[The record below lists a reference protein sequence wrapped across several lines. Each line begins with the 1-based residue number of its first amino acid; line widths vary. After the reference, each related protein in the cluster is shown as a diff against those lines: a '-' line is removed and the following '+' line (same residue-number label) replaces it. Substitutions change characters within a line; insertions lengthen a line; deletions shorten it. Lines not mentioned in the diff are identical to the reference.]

1 MLKEPQA
8 TDVRIHYKKAKE
20 NISPAQMTKI
30 AGMAAE

>member
-1 MLKEPQA
+1 MSGF
-8 TDVRIHYKKAKE
+8 IYKKAKE